1 MNKIKYKI
9 TRYDEDSNSI
19 MVAFSSDKTATNNPD
34 DYQEFA
40 FQPTEM
46 FPDIT
51 DMEELKKKIAEQGIA
66 LADIA
71 KKAED
76 ARANTTMINNWKA
89 LVGQTFEYNVADV
102 QSTSTEITYTNEIH
116 LPEAE

>member
-1 MNKIKYKI
+1 MNKIKFKI
-9 TRYDEDSNSI
+9 KSYNDEDNSVI
-19 MVAFSSDKTATNNPD
+19 ISFASDVTATNNPD
-34 DYQEFA
+34 DYESYA
-40 FQPTEM
+40 FQPIEM
-46 FPDIT
+46 YPDIT

-66 LADIA
+66 LADLE
-71 KKAED
+71 KKKED
-76 ARANTTMINNWKA
+76 AKANTTMQNNWKA